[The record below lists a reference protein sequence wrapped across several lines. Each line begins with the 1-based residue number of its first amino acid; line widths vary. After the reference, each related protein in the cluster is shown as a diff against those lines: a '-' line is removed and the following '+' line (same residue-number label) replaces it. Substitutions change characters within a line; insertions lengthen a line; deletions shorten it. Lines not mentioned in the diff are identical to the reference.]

1 MGFSFILSGRGGELA
16 AVAGSFAQRAAQKYA
31 AAQDRRHAEPTND
44 VAAWEFARTAF
55 DRAEFATNDT
65 ERATLA
71 VQGIAACRE
80 SLARDPKSAPAH
92 YYLGLNLGQLARTKT
107 LGALKLVNEMERE
120 FKTARELD
128 EYLNY
133 AGPDRT
139 LGLLYRDAPSIGSI
153 GSRSRARQHLL
164 RAAVLAPTYP
174 DNRLNLGES
183 AVRWGDLKT
192 LQRELAALENL
203 WASARNQFSGADWE
217 ASWADWDSRLEQ
229 LRIKA
234 KDWEASWADWDSRL
248 EQLRIKAKQLAK
260 PLASPRTAN

>member
-1 MGFSFILSGRGGELA
+1 MFATANSKVCFHAIGPVLLLGSIALASVTCADSTNTGEA
-16 AVAGSFAQRAAQKYA
+16 RWVAQAQEVYSTAQK
-31 AAQDRRHAEPTND
+31 RFEAEPTNA
-44 VAAWEFARTAF
+44 VAAWEFARAAF
-55 DRAEFATNDT
+55 TRAEFATNDT

-71 VQGIAACRE
+71 VQGIAACRDL
-80 SLARDPKSAPAH
+80 LARDPKSAPAH

-183 AVRWGDLKT
+183 AARWGDLKT
-192 LQRELAALENL
+192 VQRELAALADL
-203 WASARNQFSGADWE
+203 WAPARNEFSGADWE
-217 ASWADWDSRLEQ
+217 ASWADWNSRLEQ
-229 LRIKA
+229 LR
-234 KDWEASWADWDSRL
+234 S
-248 EQLRIKAKQLAK
+248 KAKQLAK
-260 PLASPRTAN
+260 PLTSPHTAN